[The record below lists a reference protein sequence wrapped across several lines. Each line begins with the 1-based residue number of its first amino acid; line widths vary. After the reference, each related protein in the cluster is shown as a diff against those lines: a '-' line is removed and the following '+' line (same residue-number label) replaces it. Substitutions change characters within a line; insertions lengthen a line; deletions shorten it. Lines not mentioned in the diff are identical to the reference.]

1 MIIEKQLDTDVLVI
15 GSGIAGLSA
24 AIYAAENGA
33 HVTLSSSVNLF
44 SGSTFF
50 PGTWGFGLVGP
61 ENEKDEKD
69 LIESILRLGQGVARE
84 SIVETFVRNL
94 NSSVDLLENLGIT
107 LEKPSKEAKGQKEYI
122 PCFDHKHRRWR
133 GLTKKNLLEAMP
145 KVLSSLGI
153 TLLPYFEVIELLK
166 EGKKVTGALGIKDGS
181 TLQKVNAE
189 AVILATGG
197 LGGLYSYKLTTED
210 VNGSG
215 VGLALRAGA
224 KAINL
229 EFMQIMLGFVKPG
242 FKTVHNEKTFFASR
256 FSTEDGKDLLETRLP
271 EGINKEEVLK
281 ARSLHGP
288 FSSETLSRELDFAV
302 HDEITEKN
310 LHGVKMTYDLEK
322 LKEPAEFVKTYFS
335 WLKEEKQI
343 EADEEILIA
352 PFMHASNGGIYI
364 NEEGKTHIPGLFA
377 VGECTGGMHGA
388 DRIGGLS
395 TANGI
400 VFGKIAGESAALY
413 CRKKKNEK
421 EGSDRTEGPEI
432 DTDIDK
438 DIKIE
443 TETDFSPQLIN
454 GAEETLKEMRK
465 IMYAHAFLK
474 LKEESVLYA
483 MKAYEHLHFI
493 EDIED
498 IEEISADKSEL
509 NNIRIIRDSY
519 RLLNGKAAALALL
532 TVQKERKESRGS
544 FYRSDYP
551 VKDDENFRKPFMVS
565 LKEQQNEKTKTKNF
579 EVLAKTLEKEEEMTW

>member
-69 LIESILRLGQGVARE
+69 LIDSILRLGQGVARE
-84 SIVETFVRNL
+84 SMVETFVRNL
-94 NSSVDLLENLGIT
+94 NSSVDLLENSGIT
-107 LEKPSKEAKGQKEYI
+107 LERPSEEAKGQKEYI

-145 KVLSSLGI
+145 KVLESFGI
-153 TLLPYFEVIELLK
+153 RLLPDFEVIELLK
-166 EGKKVTGALGIKDGS
+166 EGEKVVGAMGIKDGS
-181 TLQKVNAE
+181 ALRKVNAE

-197 LGGLYSYKLTTED
+197 LGGLYSYRLSTDD

-215 VGLALRAGA
+215 VGMALRAGA
-224 KAINL
+224 KGINL

-256 FSTEDGKDLLETRLP
+256 FTAEDGKDLLETRLP
-271 EGINKEEVLK
+271 EGIIKEEVLK

-288 FSSETLSRELDFAV
+288 FSSETISKELDFAV
-302 HDEITEKN
+302 FDEITEKN

-322 LKEPAEFVKTYFS
+322 LKEPAEFVKTYFR
-335 WLKEEKQI
+335 WLREEKHI
-343 EADEEILIA
+343 EVDEEILIA
-352 PFMHASNGGIYI
+352 PFMHASNGGIHI
-364 NEEGKTHIPGLFA
+364 SEEGKTHVPGLFA
-377 VGECTGGMHGA
+377 AGECTGGMHGA

-413 CRKKKNEK
+413 CKKKKENEL
-421 EGSDRTEGPEI
+421 SVRTEIE
-432 DTDIDK
+432 TDIET
-438 DIKIE
+438 E
-443 TETDFSPQLIN
+443 TETDFSLKLIN

-474 LKEESVLYA
+474 LKEENVLYA
-483 MKAYEHLHFI
+483 MKAYECLHFI
-493 EDIED
+493 EDA
-498 IEEISADKSEL
+498 EENSADIKDICT
-509 NNIRIIRDSY
+509 IRKIRDSY

-532 TVQKERKESRGS
+532 TVQNERRESRGS

-551 VKDDENFRKPFMVS
+551 VKDDENFRKPFLVS
-565 LKEQQNEKTKTKNF
+565 LKEQKNEKTKVKNYKVIA
-579 EVLAKTLEKEEEMTW
+579 EKLEKVEEMTW

>member
-1 MIIEKQLDTDVLVI
+1 MIVEKQLDTDVLVI

-33 HVTLSSSVNLF
+33 DVTLSSSVNLF

-69 LIESILRLGQGVARE
+69 LIESILRLGQGVAIE
-84 SIVETFVRNL
+84 SMVETFVRNL
-94 NSSVDLLENLGIT
+94 NKSVDLLENLGIT
-107 LEKPSKEAKGQKEYI
+107 LEKPSEEAKGQKEYI

-153 TLLPYFEVIELLK
+153 RLLPDFEVIELLK
-166 EGKKVTGALGIKDGS
+166 EGEKAVGAIGIKDGS
-181 TLQKVNAE
+181 ALRKVNAE

-197 LGGLYSYKLTTED
+197 LGGLYSYRLTTDD

-224 KAINL
+224 KGINL
-229 EFMQIMLGFVKPG
+229 EFMQIMLGFLKPG

-256 FSTEDGKDLLETRLP
+256 FITEDGKDLLETRLP
-271 EGINKEEVLK
+271 KGIEKDEVLK

-288 FSSETLSRELDFAV
+288 FSSETLSRYLDLAV
-302 HDEITEKN
+302 HEEITEKN
-310 LHGVKMTYDLEK
+310 LNGVRMTYDLEK
-322 LKEPAEFVKTYFS
+322 LKDPAEFVKTYFR
-335 WLKEEKQI
+335 WLKEEKHI
-343 EADEEILIA
+343 EVDEEILIA

-364 NEEGKTHIPGLFA
+364 SEEGKTHVPGLFA
-377 VGECTGGMHGA
+377 AGECTGGMHGA

-413 CRKKKNEK
+413 CKKKRKENE
-421 EGSDRTEGPEI
+421 ESRRTE
-432 DTDIDK
+432 TD
-438 DIKIE
+438 IE
-443 TETDFSPQLIN
+443 TETDFTPQIIN
-454 GAEETLKEMRK
+454 DADEKLKEMRK

-474 LKEESVLYA
+474 LKEESILYA
-483 MKAYEHLHFI
+483 IKAYERLHFS
-493 EDIED
+493 
-498 IEEISADKSEL
+498 EIACETAKDNSSGKKDNES
-509 NNIRIIRDSY
+509 IRKIRDSY

-532 TVQKERKESRGS
+532 TVQKKRKESRGS

-551 VKDDENFRKPFMVS
+551 VKDDENFRKPYVVS
-565 LKEQQNEKTKTKNF
+565 LSKRKSEKTKEDKF
-579 EVLAKTLEKEEEMTW
+579 EVLAEKLEREKRITW